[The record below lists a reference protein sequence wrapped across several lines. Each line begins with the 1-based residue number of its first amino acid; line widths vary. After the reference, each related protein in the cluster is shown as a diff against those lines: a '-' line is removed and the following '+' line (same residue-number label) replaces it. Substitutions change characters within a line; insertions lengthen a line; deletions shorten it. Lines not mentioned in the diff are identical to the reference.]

1 MRLPRPLAVG
11 ANNGYGPAVTL
22 QEILTATGRL
32 ESEIAALSP
41 ADPELATVVAEI
53 EELQQELA
61 RVRSAQGPLVPDAG
75 FEASS
80 DERSAQGLEQALKS
94 LFAAANSKRETLP
107 ST

>member
-1 MRLPRPLAVG
+1 
-11 ANNGYGPAVTL
+11 VTL
-22 QEILTATGRL
+22 QSILTATGRL
-32 ESEIAALSP
+32 ESEIAALSA

-53 EELQQELA
+53 EELQRELA

-75 FEASS
+75 RELSS

-94 LFAAANSKRETLP
+94 LLAAANSKRETLP